1 MIPCY
6 FNFLKWQLKLVEIV
20 SEYTAQWNPLYD
32 KIRLY
37 IVLTITIK
45 PVN

>member
-6 FNFLKWQLKLVEIV
+6 LKFLKWQLKLVEIA
-20 SEYTAQWNPLYD
+20 SEYAAPWNPWYD

-37 IVLTITIK
+37 IVLTK
-45 PVN
+45 